1 MNFGSKMFLM
11 SFLMIIIVI
20 NGIGIILI
28 NNSFETNIEQ
38 EIEKNISS
46 MNAIANASY
55 YYSGELTY
63 IINSYQKSG
72 LNVKIYRDE
81 DLLYNDFSE
90 DIEELEP
97 SLINNNSQ
105 LVNIYINNKKMYLGM
120 QKDNYNIIISRR
132 IEDIYNNRDNQIE
145 YFIKISLITS
155 LGTSLI
161 LSVLVILTTRKLK
174 KLKKVTEEIEKGSL
188 DIDIPDLGNDEIGS
202 YAISFRNMKTSI
214 QNSMKEIER
223 ISENRKIFIGNLTHE
238 LRTPLTS
245 IIGYSSLIKNGKIKN
260 MESIKE
266 YNESIYKEG
275 KYIEDMRDKLM
286 ELILLDNNKIE
297 KEKSNLAS
305 LIKEYI
311 NELKQIYPKVI
322 FKINLEETVYKD
334 INQTLFKSLIFNL
347 IKNGIEASKEPVI
360 EIVLTNNNILIK
372 DNGIG
377 IKKEEIEKIKEPFY
391 TLKSDRNRASSG
403 LGLGLTL
410 CMKIIE
416 VHNWK
421 LDIASSVGTTV
432 KIEMSD

>member
-1 MNFGSKMFLM
+1 MNFGSKMFLI
-11 SFLMIIIVI
+11 SFLMIIIVV

-72 LNVKIYRDE
+72 LNIKIYRDE

-97 SLINNNSQ
+97 NLINNNIE
-105 LVNIYINNKKMYLGM
+105 LVNIYINNKEMYLGM
-120 QKDNYNIIISRR
+120 QKENYKIIVSHTL
-132 IEDIYNNRDNQIE
+132 ENVYNNRDNQIE
-145 YFIKISLITS
+145 YFIKISLLTS
-155 LGTSLI
+155 LGASLI
-161 LSVLVILTTRKLK
+161 LSILVILTTRKLK

-214 QNSMKEIER
+214 QNNIKEMER

-245 IIGYSSLIKNGKIKN
+245 IIGYSSLIKNGKVKN

-266 YNESIYKEG
+266 YNERIYKEG

-305 LIKEYI
+305 LIKGYI
-311 NELKQIYPKVI
+311 NELKQIYSEVV

-334 INQTLFKSLIFNL
+334 INQTFFKSLIFNL

-410 CMKIIE
+410 CIKIIE

-421 LDIASSVGTTV
+421 LDIASSVGTTA